1 MNTNHESSEK
11 LGDVPGVFSL
21 PTENI
26 QSDQQSSGPFER
38 HGASVSLWNEGGNFD
53 SDPAND
59 AQEDFPMIVWL
70 RGDEPWFPEFDTDAE
85 AAMNTLGIKRSR
97 LTQIAGKELR
107 VGRVRVDRY
116 VKPIFRK
123 RDIEQYLNQT
133 RATASH
139 QKSSEILNSA
149 ANQLSLQISRFEQRL
164 EVINEN
170 LLSQI
175 NAGLQTVLTESLN
188 VSVNHISELIDSLSG
203 DLINRLAILTQEN
216 MLKHTEPLKKEFS
229 KSSSEMNQTLTSF
242 GTEILQNQS
251 NQESKLSDVSSQLQ
265 ALQKSFVKS
274 TSDLHNLERCVKESL
289 GFMRE
294 EILELKQ
301 GLQQLQKQ
309 HQPAL
314 VHHASTNQAR
324 KPRPS
329 GAALQRRKRPTFR

>member
-21 PTENI
+21 PTESI
-26 QSDQQSSGPFER
+26 QSDQPSSGPCER
-38 HGASVSLWNEGGNFD
+38 HGASVSSWTEGENFD
-53 SDPAND
+53 SEPAHH
-59 AQEDFPMIVWL
+59 AQDDFPMIVWL

-116 VKPIFRK
+116 VKPVFRK

-175 NAGLQTVLTESLN
+175 NSGLQTVLTESLN

-216 MLKHTEPLKKEFS
+216 MLKHTEPLKKELT
-229 KSSSEMNQTLTSF
+229 KSSSEMTQTLTSL

-251 NQESKLSDVSSQLQ
+251 NQESRLSDVSTQLEI
-265 ALQKSFVKS
+265 LQKSCVKS
-274 TSDLHNLERCVKESL
+274 MHDLNNLERCVKESL
-289 GFMRE
+289 GFMKE
-294 EILELKQ
+294 EMLELKQ
-301 GLQQLQKQ
+301 GLQQLQRQ
-309 HQPAL
+309 PQPAP
-314 VHHASTNQAR
+314 VHSSTNQAK

-329 GAALQRRKRPTFR
+329 KSALQRRKRLTFR